1 MRPFST
7 LRCSWPGLAGA
18 LLLLGLPALATADA
32 APSPTTFKHYLTGNP
47 ADVVRPT
54 SGLLVLQGGGDDVD
68 ENYIQMGARGGG
80 GDFVVLRATG
90 DDDYQAYIYGLCHC
104 DSVETLIVDNR
115 AAAFDPYVVETVR
128 NAEALFIAGGDQA
141 NYVRFWKGTP
151 LEDAINFVVA
161 KPAPIAGTS
170 AGMAILGEFSYS
182 AMTPES
188 LTSATA
194 LADPYAADVTLERD
208 FLVVPGLAG
217 IITDQ
222 HLQERDRI
230 GRTVALLARLLQ
242 DHWTKDARAIAADRE
257 TAVHI
262 DPATGVAQVFAT
274 SKDHPTPF
282 AYFMSANR
290 LPERCEPGQPL
301 TFSNIDVY
309 RLEPGGSFNLATWK
323 GEGGIAY
330 HLSVRG
336 RGAALLARRD
346 LLNPSPA
353 IVARRSV
360 VASQPAM
367 L

>member
-1 MRPFST
+1 MRTST
-7 LRCSWPGLAGA
+7 TIRRSWQAFAGVSC
-18 LLLLGLPALATADA
+18 LLGVSAVAAAEA
-32 APSPTTFKHYLTGNP
+32 APAAATYKHYLTGNP

-90 DDDYQAYIYGLCHC
+90 DDDYQAYIHGLCHC

-128 NAEALFIAGGDQA
+128 NAEALFIAGGDQG

-194 LADPYAADVTLERD
+194 LADPYAADLTLERD
-208 FLVVPGLAG
+208 FLVVPRLAG

-230 GRTVALLARLLQ
+230 GRTVALMARLLQ
-242 DHWTKDARAIAADRE
+242 DGWTTEARAIAADRE

-262 DPATGVAQVFAT
+262 DPVTGVAQVFAT
-274 SKDHPTPF
+274 KDHPTPY
-282 AYFMSANR
+282 AYFMSASNE
-290 LPERCEPGQPL
+290 PERCQPGQPL
-301 TFSNIDVY
+301 TFRNVDVY
-309 RLEPGGSFNLATWK
+309 RLGPGGKFDLGTWT
-323 GEGGIAY
+323 GTGGVPY
-330 HLSVRG
+330 RLSAEDG
-336 RGAALLARRD
+336 RLQSSRD
-346 LLNPSPA
+346 S
-353 IVARRSV
+353 IY
-360 VASQPAM
+360 
-367 L
+367 

>member
-1 MRPFST
+1 MPPT
-7 LRCSWPGLAGA
+7 PTIRCPWPGLASVF
-18 LLLLGLPALATADA
+18 LLLCLPTLVPAEQ
-32 APSPTTFKHYLTGNP
+32 APGPTGYTRYLTGNA

-68 ENYIQMGARGGG
+68 ENYVQMGARGGG

-90 DDDYQAYIYGLCHC
+90 DDGYQAYIHGLCHC
-104 DSVETLIVDNR
+104 DSVETLVVDNR

-141 NYVRFWKGTP
+141 DYVRFWKGTP

-194 LADPYAADVTLERD
+194 LADPYAADLTLERD
-208 FLVVPGLAG
+208 FLVVPRLAG

-230 GRTVALLARLLQ
+230 GRTVALMARLLQ
-242 DHWTKDARAIAADRE
+242 DGWTTEARAIAADRE

-262 DPATGVAQVFAT
+262 DPVTGKAEVFAT
-274 SKDHPTPF
+274 ADHPTPY
-282 AYFMSANR
+282 AYFMSASR
-290 LPERCEPGQPL
+290 KPERCEPGQPL
-301 TFSNIDVY
+301 TFGNVDVY
-309 RLEPGGSFNLATWK
+309 RLAPGGSFDLATWK
-323 GEGGIAY
+323 GEGGLAY
-330 HLSVRG
+330 QLSVESGVLRSS
-336 RGAALLARRD
+336 RGAAY
-346 LLNPSPA
+346 
-353 IVARRSV
+353 
-360 VASQPAM
+360 
-367 L
+367 